1 MVTFS
6 PFMQSATA
14 QDIINSYINK
24 PYQTPPAINPI
35 FDLREPGQEFPPL
48 NPPVQTDPVV
58 DPCPPGYQL
67 IDGVCQPIDQFG
79 GDMPNE
85 TTGGGDNENIDT
97 RTESE
102 KILDDMTR
110 SQDNMFG
117 ATRFLDKYEAGVDE
131 FGNPIFEFEDQTF
144 TPTLGGIFDAFTGG
158 NARRRNKFNTAVNT
172 VLAQTSNPNFY
183 GQNFNP
189 LAFGFRNGDIFT
201 MYNPQN
207 YLNQVRGVMLDDGLT
222 KGTVGDMLGSIGN
235 AAQGVNIVDDQGKQV
250 YSTPTQQ
257 VNTGQKGTEPVDVRG
272 SSLVVTDDGVR
283 RRDDTAYQ
291 SAVAKNIARN
301 VANQGQT
308 KFSKTLGGFYGGR

>member
-85 TTGGGDNENIDT
+85 VTGGGDNENIDT
-97 RTESE
+97 RSESR
-102 KILDDMTR
+102 KLFDDMKNDP
-110 SQDNMFG
+110 SNMFG
-117 ATRFLDKYEAGVDE
+117 ATRFLDKYEIGEDE
-131 FGNPIFEFEDQTF
+131 FGNPIYSFDPKKGVFPFFGMSLID
-144 TPTLGGIFDAFTGG
+144 TLTGG
-158 NARRRNKFNTAVNT
+158 GKRREDKFNQAINT
-172 VLAQTSNPNFY
+172 ILSQT
-183 GQNFNP
+183 QNQDVFGNLNP
-189 LAFGFRNGDIFT
+189 LAFGKQSGDIFT
-201 MYNPQN
+201 MYNPQQ
-207 YLNQVRGVMLDDGLT
+207 YLDQTKDVVLQQTNQQPVTM
-222 KGTVGDMLGSIGN
+222 GDMIGSL
-235 AAQGVNIVDDQGKQV
+235 
-250 YSTPTQQ
+250 
-257 VNTGQKGTEPVDVRG
+257 NTGTASQVQSQGTEPVDVRG
-272 SSLVVTDDGVR
+272 SSLVITDDGVR

-301 VANQGQT
+301 IANTGSSG
-308 KFSKTLGGFYGGR
+308 FSTTLGGFTRGR

>member
-6 PFMQSATA
+6 TFMQSATA

-85 TTGGGDNENIDT
+85 VTGGGDNENIDT
-97 RTESE
+97 RSESR
-102 KILDDMTR
+102 KLFDDMKNDP
-110 SQDNMFG
+110 SNMFG
-117 ATRFLDKYEAGVDE
+117 ATRFLDKYEIGEDE
-131 FGNPIFEFEDQTF
+131 FGNPIYSFDPKKGVFPFFGMSLID
-144 TPTLGGIFDAFTGG
+144 TLTGG
-158 NARRRNKFNTAVNT
+158 GKRREDKFNQAINT
-172 VLAQTSNPNFY
+172 ILSQT
-183 GQNFNP
+183 QNQDVFGNLNP
-189 LAFGFRNGDIFT
+189 LAFGKQSGDIFT
-201 MYNPQN
+201 MYNPQQ
-207 YLNQVRGVMLDDGLT
+207 YLDQTKDVVLQQTNQQPVTM
-222 KGTVGDMLGSIGN
+222 GDMIGSL
-235 AAQGVNIVDDQGKQV
+235 
-250 YSTPTQQ
+250 
-257 VNTGQKGTEPVDVRG
+257 NTGTASQVQSQGTEPVDVRG
-272 SSLVVTDDGVR
+272 SSLVITDDGVR

-301 VANQGQT
+301 IANTGSSG
-308 KFSKTLGGFYGGR
+308 FSTTLGGFTRGR

>member
-35 FDLREPGQEFPPL
+35 FDLREPGQDFPPL

-85 TTGGGDNENIDT
+85 VTGGGDNENIDT
-97 RTESE
+97 RSESR
-102 KILDDMTR
+102 KLFDDMKNDP
-110 SQDNMFG
+110 SNMFG
-117 ATRFLDKYEAGVDE
+117 ATRFLDKYEIGEDE
-131 FGNPIFEFEDQTF
+131 FGNPIYSFDPKKGVFPFFGMSLID
-144 TPTLGGIFDAFTGG
+144 TLTGG
-158 NARRRNKFNTAVNT
+158 GKRREDKFNQAINT
-172 VLAQTSNPNFY
+172 ILSQT
-183 GQNFNP
+183 QNQDVFGNLNP
-189 LAFGFRNGDIFT
+189 LAFGKQSGDIFT
-201 MYNPQN
+201 MYNPQQ
-207 YLNQVRGVMLDDGLT
+207 YLDQTKDVVLQQTNQQPVTM
-222 KGTVGDMLGSIGN
+222 GDMIGSLDTGT
-235 AAQGVNIVDDQGKQV
+235 ASQV
-250 YSTPTQQ
+250 QSQ
-257 VNTGQKGTEPVDVRG
+257 GTEPVDVRG
-272 SSLVVTDDGVR
+272 SSLVITDDGVR

-301 VANQGQT
+301 IANTGSSGFST
-308 KFSKTLGGFYGGR
+308 KLGGFTRGR

>member
-24 PYQTPPAINPI
+24 PYQTTPAINPI

-85 TTGGGDNENIDT
+85 VTGGGDNENIDT
-97 RTESE
+97 RSESR
-102 KILDDMTR
+102 KLFDDMKNDP
-110 SQDNMFG
+110 SNMFG
-117 ATRFLDKYEAGVDE
+117 ATRFLDKYEIGEDE
-131 FGNPIFEFEDQTF
+131 FGNPIYSFDPKKGVFPFFGMSLID
-144 TPTLGGIFDAFTGG
+144 TLTGG
-158 NARRRNKFNTAVNT
+158 EKRREDKFNQAINT
-172 VLAQTSNPNFY
+172 ILSQT
-183 GQNFNP
+183 QNQDVFGNLNP
-189 LAFGFRNGDIFT
+189 LAFGKQSGDIFT
-201 MYNPQN
+201 MYNPQQ
-207 YLNQVRGVMLDDGLT
+207 YLDQTKDVVLQQTNQQPVTM
-222 KGTVGDMLGSIGN
+222 GDMIGSLDTGT
-235 AAQGVNIVDDQGKQV
+235 ASQV
-250 YSTPTQQ
+250 QSQ
-257 VNTGQKGTEPVDVRG
+257 GTEPVDVRG
-272 SSLVVTDDGVR
+272 SSLVITDDGVR

-301 VANQGQT
+301 IANTGSSGFST
-308 KFSKTLGGFYGGR
+308 KLGGFTRGR